1 MIARALDGAR
11 RGNLGE
17 PRPPHQHASHPS
29 CSSQAAL
36 GQARPLRAL
45 ARLRLSALLI
55 LQFPLPG
62 KEYLMNC
69 SCQESCPCRPLAA
82 QSLALVIAFM
92 SVCAHP
98 CCRQTDRPT
107 ISSWTDCQLRCAT
120 AIYLMACNAAHV
132 VIPSRS
138 LCHRRSWRAPIH
150 AGWLGHQHTAQRG
163 SPQQAPA
170 GMICSKTA
178 VY

>member
-1 MIARALDGAR
+1 MIARALDDS
-11 RGNLGE
+11 GE
-17 PRPPHQHASHPS
+17 GTWVSRDHRTTPATQAAHPGQRWAKRDLCVLLPGCDS
-29 CSSQAAL
+29 QPCSYCSS
-36 GQARPLRAL
+36 RD
-45 ARLRLSALLI
+45 
-55 LQFPLPG
+55 PG

-150 AGWLGHQHTAQRG
+150 AGWLGHQHTG
-163 SPQQAPA
+163 PQQASA
-170 GMICSKTA
+170 GMTCSKTL